1 MTKSSNWRAESAHV
15 HHCAAA
21 RGFTLL
27 EMTIV
32 VFIIGLL
39 TAGLIGPVQ
48 VQLEARDRH
57 KTIDYMNQ
65 ASEALYGFALTQRR
79 LPCPDSDGNGTAD
92 PPFVDGTRV
101 DCENQTGY
109 LPWAELGV
117 APADAWGNRLT
128 YRVRDR
134 YFTWP
139 AQNTACDGND
149 AATAEFDLCAQ
160 GNITI
165 ATRGDNA
172 QTHGNVESKFAYPAA
187 TAGNVAAVLI
197 SHGRNGYGAMGA
209 DGNPRGSMPA
219 QNDDEDENIN
229 GDAVFVSRAYT
240 SAQDDC
246 ADNDDES
253 SPLCE
258 FDDLAVPISRALLN
272 ARMVS
277 AGQLP

>member
-1 MTKSSNWRAESAHV
+1 MIRSSNWRPERGRV
-15 HHCAAA
+15 VRRAAA

-27 EMTIV
+27 EMAIV
-32 VFIIGLL
+32 IFIIGML

-57 KTIDYMNQ
+57 KTLDYMAQ

-79 LPCPDSDGNGTAD
+79 LPCPDTDGDGMAN
-92 PPFVDGTRV
+92 PPFTVASGGA
-101 DCENQTGY
+101 CKQETGY

-128 YRVRDR
+128 YRVREKQ
-134 YFTWP
+134 FTWP
-139 AQNTACDGND
+139 AQNTTCDGNSS
-149 AATAEFDLCAQ
+149 AEFDLCSQ

-172 QTHGNVESKFAYPAA
+172 ATAGTTESKFAFPAA
-187 TAGNVAAVLI
+187 TADNVAAVLI
-197 SHGRNGYGAMGA
+197 SHGRNGYGAMSA
-209 DGNPRGSMPA
+209 DGTPRGLVPA
-219 QNDDEDENIN
+219 ANVDEKENAN
-229 GDAVFVSRAYT
+229 GDAVFISRGYT
-240 SAQDDC
+240 STQQGC
-246 ADNDDES
+246 ADNEDES

-258 FDDLAVPISRALLN
+258 FDDLVMPISRALLN

>member
-1 MTKSSNWRAESAHV
+1 MIRSSNWRPEGRRV
-15 HHCAAA
+15 PRCDVV

-32 VFIIGLL
+32 IFIIGLL

-57 KTIDYMNQ
+57 KTLDYMNQ
-65 ASEALYGFALTQRR
+65 AAEALYGFALTQRR
-79 LPCPDSDGNGTAD
+79 LPCPDIDRDGMAD
-92 PPFVDGTRV
+92 PPFNIGGGACDK
-101 DCENQTGY
+101 ETGF

-117 APADAWGNRLT
+117 APADAWGNRVT
-128 YRVRDR
+128 YRVREK

-139 AQNTACDGND
+139 AQNTACDGNI

-172 QTHGNVESKFAYPAA
+172 ATNGNIESKFAYPAA
-187 TAGNVAAVLI
+187 TADNVAAVLV
-197 SHGRNGYGAMGA
+197 SHGRNGYGAVGA
-209 DGNPRGSMPA
+209 DGVARGAVPD
-219 QNDDEDENIN
+219 QNKDEDENID
-229 GDAVFVSRAYT
+229 GDAVFMSRTY
-240 SAQDDC
+240 SAPQEDC
-246 ADNDDES
+246 IDNDDEG

-258 FDDLAVPISRALLN
+258 FDDLVVPISRALLN

>member
-1 MTKSSNWRAESAHV
+1 MPGRVAV
-15 HHCAAA
+15 

-57 KTIDYMNQ
+57 KTLDYMNQ

-79 LPCPDSDGNGTAD
+79 LPCPDTNGDGMAD
-92 PPFVDGTRV
+92 PPFTLGSGGICDK
-101 DCENQTGY
+101 ETGY

-117 APADAWGNRLT
+117 APVDAWGNRLT
-128 YRVRDR
+128 YRVREK

-139 AQNTACDGND
+139 AQNTACDGNV
-149 AATAEFDLCAQ
+149 AATAEFDLCAE

-172 QTHGNVESKFAYPAA
+172 ATGGVVESKFAYPAA
-187 TAGNVAAVLI
+187 TADNVAAVLI
-197 SHGRNGYGAMGA
+197 AHGRNGHGAMGA
-209 DGNPRGSMPA
+209 DGVARGPVPA
-219 QNDDEDENIN
+219 ENNDEQENVD
-229 GDAVFVSRAYT
+229 GDATFVSRGYT
-240 SAQDDC
+240 VAQDDC
-246 ADNDDES
+246 ADNDDEAL
-253 SPLCE
+253 PLCE
-258 FDDLAVPISRALLN
+258 FDDLVVPISRALLN

>member
-1 MTKSSNWRAESAHV
+1 MTSSSNWPAEGARV
-15 HHCAAA
+15 CGGAAA

-57 KTIDYMNQ
+57 KTMDYMNQ

-79 LPCPDSDGNGTAD
+79 LPCPDINGDGMAE
-92 PPFVDGTRV
+92 PPFVVGTRV
-101 DCENQTGY
+101 DCKNQTGY

-128 YRVRDR
+128 YRVRDK

-172 QTHGNVESKFAYPAA
+172 DTNGNNESKFVYPAA
-187 TAGNVAAVLI
+187 TPDNVSAVLI

-209 DGNPRGSMPA
+209 DGNPRGSVPA
-219 QNDDEDENIN
+219 QNDDEEENVD

-258 FDDLAVPISRALLN
+258 FDDLVVPISRALLN